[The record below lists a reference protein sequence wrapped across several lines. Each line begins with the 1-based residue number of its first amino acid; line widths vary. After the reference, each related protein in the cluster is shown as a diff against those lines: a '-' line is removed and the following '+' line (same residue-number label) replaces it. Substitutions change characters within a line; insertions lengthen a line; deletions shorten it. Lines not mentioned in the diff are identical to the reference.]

1 MPKLMHKRLC
11 KIVVLFLFCSFQG
24 KAQTTSEFEQI
35 GYLLS
40 DALFYSNQYITPAT
54 DAAVYQASSSW
65 MNSVKLKKKWQV
77 DVGLHAN
84 MFFVPKSDRSFKIQ
98 NSDFDFFQI
107 ENATSA
113 TVPTALGDDNQYFLV
128 GDLNGQQVRLKT
140 PEGVNQESIIYPYLQ
155 VSLGLPYGFEAVGRY
170 STRTKLKKGEYQ
182 VYGFGL
188 KHNFS
193 QYLPKLEAKNIYVS
207 AMVMYSNEEIS
218 FDFLDINTSYG
229 NLGINQLTG
238 FVDTYH
244 FQTGISKQYKSF
256 EFMMNAIVNT
266 SNFKY
271 EVSGSGAETT
281 LFKDLV
287 NQQLTSLED
296 TKTNFIGE
304 VGVNYFFNDFFIKS
318 SFSFG
323 KFANVNLGLN
333 YTIN

>member
-1 MPKLMHKRLC
+1 
-11 KIVVLFLFCSFQG
+11 
-24 KAQTTSEFEQI
+24 
-35 GYLLS
+35 
-40 DALFYSNQYITPAT
+40 
-54 DAAVYQASSSW
+54 
-65 MNSVKLKKKWQV
+65 MN
-77 DVGLHAN
+77 
-84 MFFVPKSDRSFKIQ
+84 
-98 NSDFDFFQI
+98 
-107 ENATSA
+107 
-113 TVPTALGDDNQYFLV
+113 VPTALGDDSQYFLV
-128 GDLNGQQVRLKT
+128 GDLNGQQVRLKI

-170 STRTKLKKGEYQ
+170 STRAKLKKGEYQ

-218 FDFLDINTSYG
+218 FDFLDITTSYG

-244 FQTGISKQYKSF
+244 FQAGISKQYNSF
-256 EFMMNAIVNT
+256 EFMINTIVNT

-271 EVSGSGAETT
+271 EVNGSAAETT
-281 LFKDLV
+281 LFKNLV

-318 SFSFG
+318 SFAFG

>member
-1 MPKLMHKRLC
+1 MHKRFY
-11 KIVVLFLFCSFQG
+11 KIVTLVLFCSLQG
-24 KAQTTSEFEQI
+24 KAQLSNEFEQI

-40 DALFYSNQYITPAT
+40 DALFYSEQYITPAT

-77 DVGLHAN
+77 DVGVHGN
-84 MFFVPKSDRSFKIQ
+84 VFFVPKRDRSFKIQ

-107 ENATSA
+107 ENETSVN
-113 TVPTALGDDNQYFLV
+113 VPTALGDDSQYFLV

-170 STRTKLKKGEYQ
+170 STRAKLKKGEYQ

-218 FDFLDINTSYG
+218 FDFLDITTSYG

-244 FQTGISKQYKSF
+244 FQAGISKQYNSF
-256 EFMMNAIVNT
+256 EFMINTIVNT

-271 EVSGSGAETT
+271 EVNGSAAETT

-296 TKTNFIGE
+296 TKTNFMGE

-318 SFSFG
+318 SFAFG